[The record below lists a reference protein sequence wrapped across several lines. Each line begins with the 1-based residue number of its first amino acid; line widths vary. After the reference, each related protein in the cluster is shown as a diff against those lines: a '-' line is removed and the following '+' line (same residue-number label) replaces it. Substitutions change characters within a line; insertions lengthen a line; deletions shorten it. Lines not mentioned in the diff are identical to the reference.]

1 MGEWEVIE
9 TERIR
14 RLIESMGWE
23 FRKSEEFEDKVVVTM
38 ELKIPLEVRHARMAV
53 EERGGIPT

>member
-1 MGEWEVIE
+1 MGEWEQIE

-23 FRKSEEFEDKVVVTM
+23 FRKSEEFDDKIVVTM
-38 ELKIPLEVRHARMAV
+38 ERKIPLEIRTARVAI